1 MQTRVGVY
9 VALSLDGSAVHGKVD
24 HSFWRATDPAGHQGA
39 DGVTHV

>member
-9 VALSLDGSAVHGKVD
+9 VALSPDGSAVHGEVD
-24 HSFWRATDPAGHQGA
+24 HILRRATDPAGHQGA